1 MSNTRR
7 AALYAI
13 AALAAGAG
21 GFVLKRALQP
31 AATAPEIKSASRQL
45 RDLSLPDL
53 HGKLQ
58 RLSQWDG
65 KVVLVN
71 FWATWCEPCR
81 DEIPLLVRM
90 QSKYGQKNLQI
101 VGISIDSA
109 DKISQFSLKY
119 NISYP
124 LVVAGFETI
133 ELMRSL
139 GNPSGGLPFT
149 VVLSPSGE
157 LAATHLG
164 AFSELQ
170 LEDLFRRVIG

>member
-1 MSNTRR
+1 
-7 AALYAI
+7 
-13 AALAAGAG
+13 
-21 GFVLKRALQP
+21 
-31 AATAPEIKSASRQL
+31 
-45 RDLSLPDL
+45 
-53 HGKLQ
+53 
-58 RLSQWDG
+58 
-65 KVVLVN
+65 
-71 FWATWCEPCR
+71 
-81 DEIPLLVRM
+81 M